1 MPGRFLLGTGKP
13 NANSYDGWG
22 QNRQDYNMP
31 VGETGGTYHHTITI
45 EEMPS
50 HRHSLKEDQIG
61 DISFSMLNAD
71 FAYGSNWYGN
81 DQYHLAAKKDVA
93 DPIASIIAESQL
105 QTRYAIENVGDSK
118 EIQLFPPY
126 YTVIMWERKK

>member
-22 QNRQDYNMP
+22 RNRQDYNMP
-31 VGETGGTYHHTITI
+31 VGETGGTYHHVITE

-50 HRHSLKEDQIG
+50 HRHMFALDNFDNK
-61 DISFSMLNAD
+61 SFSMLDAD
-71 FAYGSNWYGN
+71 SSGGYWI
-81 DQYHLAAKKDVA
+81 DDHQYHIAAKKQVGDVTTSTI
-93 DPIASIIAESQL
+93 PESQL
-105 QTRYAIENVGDSK
+105 QTGYAIENAGGSK